1 MEEIMET
8 CPHCGSQEYEQQSIV
23 NGVCTCCKCHTKWT
37 PKREEIPK
45 QYKTEEEVITMIC
58 NTLEENLIKNMMDTT
73 DFRELME
80 KITKEFLKRYPE
92 EKKSRLILL

>member
-1 MEEIMET
+1 MKEEK
-8 CPHCGSQEYEQQSIV
+8 QD
-23 NGVCTCCKCHTKWT
+23 
-37 PKREEIPK
+37 PK